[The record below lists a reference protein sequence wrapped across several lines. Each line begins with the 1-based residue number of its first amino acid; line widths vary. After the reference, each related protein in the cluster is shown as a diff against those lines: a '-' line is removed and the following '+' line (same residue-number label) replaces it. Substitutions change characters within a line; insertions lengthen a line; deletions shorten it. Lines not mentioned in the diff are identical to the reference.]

1 MSGPP
6 GAMRVERE
14 RVLLVEGADEVNF
27 VVALMGHHFDGAAA
41 AAVQVIPVGGRTRF
55 RERLRAVT
63 MAAERLPLR
72 AIGVMRDADA
82 DAHAAWRSARDAMAS
97 VGLQAPDE
105 HAGVSDG
112 PPGVGIFIAPD
123 GGTPG
128 ALETLCIRSVAGTAA
143 GGCVEG
149 YLACLEQERA
159 LHSTN
164 RDKSFAHAWLAS
176 CRDPV
181 ARVGEAARQ
190 GAWNFDHPAFAPL
203 VRFVQ
208 RLVTVNP

>member
-1 MSGPP
+1 MSGLP

-63 MAAERLPLR
+63 MAADGCLCAPRRER
-72 AIGVMRDADA
+72 A
-82 DAHAAWRSARDAMAS
+82 
-97 VGLQAPDE
+97 LQRPFQRT
-105 HAGVSDG
+105 GSNG

-128 ALETLCIRSVAGTAA
+128 ALETLCIRS
-143 GGCVEG
+143 
-149 YLACLEQERA
+149 
-159 LHSTN
+159 
-164 RDKSFAHAWLAS
+164 
-176 CRDPV
+176 
-181 ARVGEAARQ
+181 
-190 GAWNFDHPAFAPL
+190 
-203 VRFVQ
+203 
-208 RLVTVNP
+208 

>member
-1 MSGPP
+1 MSGLP

-63 MAAERLPLR
+63 MAAERR
-72 AIGVMRDADA
+72 
-82 DAHAAWRSARDAMAS
+82 
-97 VGLQAPDE
+97 
-105 HAGVSDG
+105 
-112 PPGVGIFIAPD
+112 
-123 GGTPG
+123 
-128 ALETLCIRSVAGTAA
+128 
-143 GGCVEG
+143 
-149 YLACLEQERA
+149 ERA